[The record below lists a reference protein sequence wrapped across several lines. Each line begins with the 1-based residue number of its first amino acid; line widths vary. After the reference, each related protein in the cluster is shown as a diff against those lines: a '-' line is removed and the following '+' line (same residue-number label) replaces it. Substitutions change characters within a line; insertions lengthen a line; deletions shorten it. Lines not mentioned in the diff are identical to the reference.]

1 MEIAMNRVLDT
12 LRDSLPGNEHP
23 LFETDKH
30 LIRDQIIQHYGEYG
44 TYPIIAGIERINKQ
58 LKEGE

>member
-1 MEIAMNRVLDT
+1 MAMNRDLDK
-12 LRDSLPGNEHP
+12 LRDSLPANEHT
-23 LFETDKH
+23 LFEQDRH

-44 TYPIIAGIERINKQ
+44 TYPIIDGIERINKQ